1 MSGHSKTVSD
11 FAAHAGLYSHH
22 GEGPDNMPDRYMPT
36 RYMPARPRTAAAG
49 KLDGQTRLL
58 LLVNGLFVAAS
69 LFSGTFLG
77 VYIWKASRDFALLGW
92 FTLVTHVCM
101 AVTSWVA
108 GFWVKRGRSGT
119 CLRTGIGVS
128 AVFYGLVLLLGK
140 QAVHY
145 IVLLGIAQGI
155 GIGLFWLGFNI
166 IYFEATDADNRD
178 RFNGMTGLTGSLLGM
193 VAPWCAGYLISHTAG
208 GSGYRYMFMASLV
221 IFTAG
226 VLVSFL
232 LHNRKPEDNYD
243 WRLPAR
249 IWRKPDN
256 PWHPVI
262 GALIAQGFRE
272 SVFVVM
278 IGLLVYIQT
287 GSEMKLG
294 NFSLITQ
301 IVAFAA
307 FYTVG
312 RWLKPGWRR
321 VGMLVG
327 VLSLT
332 LAILPFFFGMG
343 YKTLLVFGIGTALFF
358 PFFLIPMT
366 SSVFDLI
373 GTREES
379 VRQRV
384 EYVILRE
391 MALNVGRI
399 AGMTVFIITLSASR
413 APSVINWMMLI
424 VGSAPI
430 VSWAFMRNRL
440 IPQHG
445 R

>member
-1 MSGHSKTVSD
+1 MPTQFRSATFKLKGRTRNQVGTSLPHSTE
-11 FAAHAGLYSHH
+11 AHAASG
-22 GEGPDNMPDRYMPT
+22 R
-36 RYMPARPRTAAAG
+36 
-49 KLDGQTRLL
+49 LDSQTRLL

-101 AVTSWVA
+101 AATSWLA

-119 CLRTGIGVS
+119 CLRTGIAAS
-128 AVFYGLVLLLGK
+128 AVFYGLVLLLGRE
-140 QAVHY
+140 AVHY
-145 IVLLGIAQGI
+145 IVPLGIAQGI
-155 GIGLFWLGFNI
+155 GIGLFWLGYNV
-166 IYFEATDADNRD
+166 IYFEATDAGNRD
-178 RFNGMTGLTGSLLGM
+178 RFNGTAGLTGSLLGM

-208 GSGYRYMFMASLV
+208 GSGYRYMFMASLAV
-221 IFTAG
+221 FTAG

-232 LHNRKPEDNYD
+232 LHNRKPEERYN

-249 IWRKPDN
+249 IWQKPGN

-301 IVAFAA
+301 VVAFAA
-307 FYTVG
+307 FFAVG
-312 RWLKPGWRR
+312 RWLKPRQR
-321 VGMLVG
+321 SVGMLIG
-327 VLSLT
+327 TLSLT
-332 LAILPFFFGMG
+332 LAILPFFFGLG
-343 YKTLLVFGIGTALFF
+343 YRTLLIFGIGTALFF
-358 PFFLIPMT
+358 PFYLIPMT

-373 GTREES
+373 GSHDES

-391 MALNVGRI
+391 LALNVGRI
-399 AGMTVFIITLSASR
+399 AGMAAFIITISISK
-413 APSVINWMMLI
+413 APPVINWMMLLI
-424 VGSAPI
+424 GSAPI

-445 R
+445 E